1 MKHPIRLVFFLI
13 LYSVQAQVLF
23 EKDFAIKDVHNG
35 FDIKKYKENEL
46 WIVGSMFNWD
56 NQLWEAYVLKHDTL
70 GTIQNIIKQEE
81 LNYNSSFYAAA
92 QGKDENWVVIGERN
106 EANEN
111 ISVWNTFAGFWKFD
125 AFWYTKEIG
134 NTNYHNFCT
143 SIVPTEDNGFIA
155 GGQLLLSQSD
165 DDPLD
170 GHYQPYIIKID
181 ENGDKEWELIIEGY
195 SDDNIVRDI
204 TKLENG
210 HYLAVCLVNSI
221 VGIISDIGFIEI
233 DEAGNIVKQA
243 TIDWS
248 VSEEMNKI
256 FPLLSGEFIGSHYG
270 KNGQD
275 EKATIIKFNSLY
287 EILWQSEDLANG
299 CGNSGVSELP
309 SGDIVVSG
317 CYNTDD
323 IAYKSQAHISK
334 LNSNGE
340 LLWRRLYG
348 GEDNDYG
355 YALLRDTDGTL
366 WVTGRYESGLESVP
380 VLNGQGDTLYFG
392 GRANVYL
399 LHTNCLGLLEN
410 PNITF
415 QSTQNGTDV
424 TFTADTLGF
433 RGEPYSLWWDF
444 GDGSEPEPTLAGTT
458 QQHVYAQ
465 DGVYWAT
472 LNAYF
477 CDTLSVGQ
485 CIRIGTTEQCREEWT
500 VGNETMPPLS
510 GNHIAATYT
519 AADHTLHF
527 WAELP
532 PCEAQLFDVSGK
544 MVEQAQFSGSSWQ
557 LPSLPQG
564 VYFYRIFTQHS
575 KTSLADGKFVAP

>member
-1 MKHPIRLVFFLI
+1 MI

-23 EKDFAIKDVHNG
+23 EKDFAIKDIQNG
-35 FDIKKYKENEL
+35 FNLLKYKENEF
-46 WIVGSMFNWD
+46 WIVGNTLSWD
-56 NQLWEAYVLKHDTL
+56 NQLWQAYILRYDTL
-70 GTIQNIIKQEE
+70 GIVKNTVLQNESE
-81 LNYNSSFYAAA
+81 YESSFYAAA
-92 QGKDENWVVIGERN
+92 KGKDGNWVLIGQRN

-134 NTNYHNFCT
+134 NTSYYNFCT

-195 SDDNIVRDI
+195 SDDNKVTD
-204 TKLENG
+204 LLALPNG
-210 HYLAVCLVNSI
+210 NFLASCLVNWQPWNSNNPSDI
-221 VGIISDIGFIEI
+221 ALIEFDESGIIIQQ
-233 DEAGNIVKQA
+233 KL
-243 TIDWS
+243 IDWEVNEVLWDLYVS
-248 VSEEMNKI
+248 DSDYIAAYNNQDSTYIMKLDLNFDVVWKSEEITNNCSI
-256 FPLLSGEFIGSHYG
+256 FQPMVLI
-270 KNGQD
+270 N
-275 EKATIIKFNSLY
+275 
-287 EILWQSEDLANG
+287 
-299 CGNSGVSELP
+299 
-309 SGDIVVSG
+309 GDIIAGG
-317 CYNTDD
+317 CYRTNLIDY
-323 IAYKSQAHISK
+323 ALQAQIIK

-348 GEDNDYG
+348 GEENDYG

-444 GDGSEPEPTLAGTT
+444 GDGSEPEPTPAGTT

-465 DGVYWAT
+465 NGVYWAT

-485 CIRIGTTEQCREEWT
+485 CIRIGTTEQCPEEWT
-500 VGNETMPPLS
+500 VGNETMPPLT

-532 PCEAQLFDVSGK
+532 PCEAQLYDVSGK
-544 MVEQAQFSGSSWQ
+544 MVEQAQISGSRWQ

-575 KTSLADGKFVAP
+575 KTPLADGKFVAP